1 MFGHRKFLLILGLSL
16 GWALLV
22 TLIFYRVAASANQQ
36 NRTTPMHPL
45 VVATRVLEI
54 GSLIPAD
61 SVKLMPVPESLF
73 PKGGFE
79 RVEDVVGRP
88 VISTVQPQEPV
99 LEARLAARGAGAGL
113 APLIPAGMRAVAV
126 RINDVAGVAGFV
138 LPGMRVDVLV
148 TGNPPGSP
156 ESVTTTILQNITVLS
171 VGQTVQ
177 ADARNQAINATV
189 ATLLVNPGQ
198 AEALTLANDEGHI
211 QLVLRNSADRQ
222 VAPTS
227 GRQLGDLYGPPRPD
241 LASLAAA
248 RRARTPE
255 PPRPPEAVA
264 TPAAPP
270 VVPPAAPEEVVII
283 RGNQKTVEPLSVGTS
298 VGTKEGR

>member
-1 MFGHRKFLLILGLSL
+1 MFGQHRKFLVILGLSL

-22 TLIFYRVAASANQQ
+22 TLIFYRVAANANQQ
-36 NRTTPMHPL
+36 NHTPPMHPL

-54 GSLIPAD
+54 GSLIQAD
-61 SVKLMPVPESLF
+61 SVKLMSVPENLF

-156 ESVTTTILQNITVLS
+156 ESVTTTILQNLTVLS

-189 ATLLVNPGQ
+189 VTLLVNPGQ

-222 VAPTS
+222 VASTS
-227 GRQLGDLYGPPRPD
+227 GKQLGELYGQPRSD

-248 RRARTPE
+248 QRVRVAE
-255 PPRPPEAVA
+255 PPRQPEAAAV
-264 TPAAPP
+264 PASTP
-270 VVPPAAPEEVVII
+270 VVPQAPREEVVII
-283 RGNQKTVEPLSVGTS
+283 RGNQQTIEPLSA
-298 VGTKEGR
+298 GTKESK

>member
-1 MFGHRKFLLILGLSL
+1 MFGHHKFLIILGLSL

-22 TLIFYRVAASANQQ
+22 TLIFYRVAASASRQT
-36 NRTTPMHPL
+36 RTPPTHNL

-54 GSLIPAD
+54 GSLVEAG
-61 SVKLMPVPESLF
+61 SVRLMPVPESLL

-79 RVEDVVGRP
+79 RIEDVLGRP
-88 VISTVQPQEPV
+88 VISTVQPQEPL
-99 LEARLAARGAGAGL
+99 LEARLGARGAGAGL
-113 APLIPAGMRAVAV
+113 APLIPAGMRAVSV

-156 ESVTTTILQNITVLS
+156 ESVTATILQNITVLS
-171 VGQTVQ
+171 VGQTVL

-189 ATLLVNPGQ
+189 ATLLVKPEE

-211 QLVLRNSADRQ
+211 QLVLRNSDDRQ

-227 GRQLGDLYGPPRPD
+227 GRQLGQLYGQPRP
-241 LASLAAA
+241 AVGAAA
-248 RRARTPE
+248 QERPRTPE
-255 PPRPPEAVA
+255 APRPQETVA
-264 TPAAPP
+264 TAAGPPP
-270 VVPPAAPEEVVII
+270 VAPDADRDEVVII
-283 RGNQKTVEPLSVGTS
+283 RGNQKTTE
-298 VGTKEGR
+298 